1 MHGGLTIGFA
11 SPRCHLLVQSTQ
23 LMVYTDVATT
33 VFTPL
38 ELGTVGLSEEA
49 AIEAHGAENVDVFAR
64 HAPVAFPAPP
74 SIFY

>member
-1 MHGGLTIGFA
+1 MA
-11 SPRCHLLVQSTQ
+11 RVQSTQ

-64 HAPVAFPAPP
+64 HAPSHSRHHP
-74 SIFY
+74 SPFLY

>member
-1 MHGGLTIGFA
+1 MA
-11 SPRCHLLVQSTQ
+11 LVQSTQ